1 MNENSGKGRLGRKI
15 GASKNREEGSRR
27 KKVIEKSTLEKSEPE
42 KKRED
47 ILEKKLE
54 SCSLGMIEHLISE
67 VYSKFM

>member
-1 MNENSGKGRLGRKI
+1 MKNSQ
-15 GASKNREEGSRR
+15 
-27 KKVIEKSTLEKSEPE
+27 SEPE

-54 SCSLGMIEHLISE
+54 SCSFGIIEHLIPE